1 MKPKIT
7 EAWEHLGAVAG
18 TRYDASRWSEDHST
32 LWVTL
37 WSDRLKRVDS
47 GVYRYTLCEDK
58 DLERSTGE
66 RHHANVREA
75 IKSGAPMRG
84 FLVWPKKAPTTQG
97 HRGVEDVDATRQYEV
112 KVESHD
118 GNLVVALAKGL

>member
-1 MKPKIT
+1 MKPRIT
-7 EAWEHLGAVAG
+7 EAWERLGTVAG
-18 TRYDASRWSEDHST
+18 TRYDLSRWSKDRGT

-75 IKSGAPMRG
+75 IKRGVPMRG
-84 FLVWPKKAPTTQG
+84 FLVWPKKAPTSQG
-97 HRGVEDVDATRQYEV
+97 HRGIEDADETRQYAVE
-112 KVESHD
+112 VESNE
-118 GNLVVALAKGL
+118 GNLIVVLATGL